1 MAQLL
6 DLPFDARPD
15 PDEFVRAAM
24 AWHFDPETG
33 SPFWLGRAPSLDFD
47 PRADVKSLADLRL
60 FPNLV
65 DELRDVPVADLIP
78 RGYGPRPDLVGV
90 YESGGTTGP
99 PKRVVVTPDWMAR
112 AVAWSSA
119 TMDAHG
125 VPRNVGWLGMVPTGP
140 HIAGEFFRRYAVER
154 GGLGF
159 AIDVDPRWVKKLLAR
174 GRADEVESYLDH
186 LTEQAV
192 FVLRSQDIGVLST
205 TPPMLRRLC
214 RDDEVVELIGR
225 KVRAIMWG
233 GAHMD
238 ADTRHLYRTE
248 VLPDVTLFGT
258 YGSTLTLGGAGERP
272 GLPDDG
278 PAVFDTFSPYNTFLV
293 VDEDSGEPVAYG
305 ERGRVVM
312 NHVSKA
318 MLLPNNL
325 ERDLATRV
333 EPPADRAGDSVAD
346 VAPVE
351 RFEDEDVIEGVY

>member
-1 MAQLL
+1 MDIL
-6 DLPFDARPD
+6 DLPFDTRPD

-24 AWHFDPETG
+24 VWHFDPETG
-33 SPFWLGRAPSLDFD
+33 SPFWLGRAHSLDFD
-47 PRADVKSLADLRL
+47 PRADVRSLRDLRL
-60 FPNLV
+60 FPNIV
-65 DELRDVPVADLIP
+65 NELRDVPVRDLIP
-78 RGYGPRPDLVGV
+78 RGYDTDVGV

-99 PKRVVVTPDWMAR
+99 PKRVVVTPDWLAR

-125 VPRNVGWLGMVPTGP
+125 VPRNVDWLGMVPTGP
-140 HIAGEFFRRYAVER
+140 HVAGEFFRRYAVQR

-159 AIDVDPRWVKKLLAR
+159 AIDVDPRWVKKLLASDR
-174 GRADEVESYLDH
+174 TGDVESYVDH
-186 LTEQAV
+186 LVEQTA

-214 RDDEVVELIGR
+214 QHEDLVELLGR

-238 ADTRHLYRTE
+238 ADTRYLYRTE

-258 YGSTLTLGGAGERP
+258 YGSTLTLGGSGERP
-272 GLPDDG
+272 GLPADS
-278 PAVFDTFSPYNTFLV
+278 PAVFDTLSPYNTFLV
-293 VDEDSGEPVAYG
+293 VDESTGEPVEYG
-305 ERGRVVM
+305 KRGRVVM
-312 NHVSKA
+312 NHVSRT

-325 ERDLATRV
+325 ERDVATRV
-333 EPPADRAGDSVAD
+333 EPPAGRAGDSVAD

-351 RFEDEDVIEGVY
+351 TFEDEDVIEGVY